1 MIKTILVPATAS
13 DTDGGVFETALSVAR
28 MFSAHLDFLHVQ
40 VDPLQAIVAMGS
52 GDTGGTMAAASL
64 LDGWIAEAEQRE
76 KRAKEQF
83 RSFCDREQLAIAH
96 TPSVPSG
103 VSAEWHHGIGHEP
116 TWVVEYGQAC
126 DLIVI
131 GRPIDGGGAS
141 SGTLEAAL
149 FETGR
154 PLLIPGA
161 SPTQALAE
169 TIAIAWKPTAQAARA
184 VGAAM
189 PFLANSKNITIL
201 TLGEN
206 ERVSEESSAKLVGAL
221 AWHGLKVSAR
231 HLQPGDGSAADTLLT
246 AASQMGVG
254 LLVMG
259 GYGHSRF
266 REFMFGGFTEQV
278 LRSAELPVLMMH

>member
-13 DTDGGVFETALSVAR
+13 DTDGVVFETALSVAR
-28 MFSAHLDFLHVQ
+28 LFSAHLDFLHVQ
-40 VDPLQAIVAMGS
+40 VDPLQEIVAMGS
-52 GDTGGTMAAASL
+52 GDIGGTMAITSL
-64 LDGWIAEAEQRE
+64 LDGWIAEAKQRE
-76 KRAKEQF
+76 ERARGQF
-83 RSFCDREQLAIAH
+83 RSFCDRERLAI
-96 TPSVPSG
+96 TPTPPVPLG
-103 VSAEWHHGIGHEP
+103 VTAEWHQEVGREP

-126 DLIVI
+126 DLITI
-131 GRPIDGGGAS
+131 GRPIDGGGIS
-141 SGTLEAAL
+141 SDTLETAL

-161 SPTQALAE
+161 GSMQAPAE

-184 VGAAM
+184 VGAAL
-189 PFLANSKNITIL
+189 PFLANAKSITIL
-201 TLGEN
+201 TVGEN
-206 ERVSEESSAKLVGAL
+206 ERVGEESSAKLVAAL
-221 AWHGLKVSAR
+221 AWHGLKVSTR

-246 AASQMGVG
+246 AARRMGVG

-278 LRSAELPVLMMH
+278 ARSADLPVLMMH